1 MLPTAISVNQ
11 KPSIINSHQ
20 NIIHKDP
27 KIIDNITAEAIFPD
41 NRAYKFIIKI
51 TLQE

>member
-27 KIIDNITAEAIFPD
+27 KIIGRDIQWNVNNKQNKQNNI
-41 NRAYKFIIKI
+41 NK
-51 TLQE
+51 QN